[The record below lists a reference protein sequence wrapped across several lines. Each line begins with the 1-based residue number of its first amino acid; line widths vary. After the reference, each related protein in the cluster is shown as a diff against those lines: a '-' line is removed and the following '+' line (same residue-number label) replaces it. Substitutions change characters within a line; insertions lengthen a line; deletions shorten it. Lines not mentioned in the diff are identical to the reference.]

1 MSYRAAFGTKG
12 RFMASTLTSTAL
24 KVYLLDKSAA
34 GKERGIIELCD
45 ERGKLTRTKV
55 HFDSL
60 GDIPDKIRELPR
72 AGV

>member
-1 MSYRAAFGTKG
+1 
-12 RFMASTLTSTAL
+12 MASTLTSTAL

-34 GKERGIIELCD
+34 GKEGGGIIELCD

-60 GDIPDKIRELPR
+60 GDIPDKIRGLPR